1 VAVPKITKEVEVV
14 KCAIAKIAKT
24 TTACQ
29 PTNQPTRQS
38 KNDSD

>member
-1 VAVPKITKEVEVV
+1 VAVPKIMKEVEVV

-24 TTACQ
+24 NNNCQ
-29 PTNQPTRQS
+29 PTNRQS

>member
-14 KCAIAKIAKT
+14 KNAIAKIAKT

-29 PTNQPTRQS
+29 PTNPS
-38 KNDSD
+38 VKK